1 MRYET
6 GVGGW
11 RVGPDTSFI
20 VGQAWLARNS
30 KNQRMK
36 ANRSFVSAG
45 GFTVLA
51 EIEPATRPDLRGVRE
66 QIAVLAP
73 VADAFLVPDNHL
85 GRATVSSVAV
95 AHEVA
100 TMGGR
105 SIACLNARDRNLLG
119 LQRDLLTAAA
129 YGVDHLLLVQGD
141 NRSEDTRT
149 LTASG
154 MFKEAR
160 ESAARMGMPHL
171 SLGVTAR
178 AGKPLPAWKREAD
191 FVLTQIDY
199 AVEDVVAW
207 RESLSYDGPVL
218 VGVIVLTSAAMA
230 GRLAGGGYGVE
241 IPDAVVERLAREPRS
256 GVEMAIDLVGRFRPS
271 CCDGVHLVSGN
282 RYRDVA
288 QALLLKAADAAD

>member
-1 MRYET
+1 M
-6 GVGGW
+6 VGE
-11 RVGPDTSFI
+11 
-20 VGQAWLARNS
+20 ARLGRTS

-36 ANRSFVSAG
+36 TSRSFVSPG

-51 EIEPATRPDLRGVRE
+51 EIEPATRPDIRGVRE

-85 GRATVSSVAV
+85 GRATVSSLAV

-100 TMGGR
+100 AMGGR

-141 NRSEDTRT
+141 RRADETPT

-178 AGKPLPAWKREAD
+178 AGKPLPAWKKEAD
-191 FVLTQIDY
+191 FVLTQINY

-218 VGVIVLTSAAMA
+218 VGVIVLTSAEMA

-241 IPDAVVERLAREPRS
+241 IPDAVVERLAREPRC
-256 GVEMAIDLVGRFRPS
+256 GVEMAIDLVGRFRTS

-288 QALLLKAADAAD
+288 QALLLRAADADD

>member
-1 MRYET
+1 
-6 GVGGW
+6 
-11 RVGPDTSFI
+11 
-20 VGQAWLARNS
+20 
-30 KNQRMK
+30 MK
-36 ANRSFVSAG
+36 ANRSFVSPG

-85 GRATVSSVAV
+85 GRATVSSLAV

-100 TMGGR
+100 AAAGVHPAATMGAR

-141 NRSEDTRT
+141 DRAEDTRT

-160 ESAARMGMPHL
+160 ESAARMGMAHL

-191 FVLTQIDY
+191 FVLTQINY

-230 GRLAGGGYGVE
+230 GRLARGGYGVE
-241 IPDAVVERLAREPRS
+241 IPNAVVERLARAPRS
-256 GVEMAIDLVGRFRPS
+256 GVEMAIDLVGRFRTS

-288 QALLLKAADAAD
+288 QALLLRAADAAD